1 MISDLKGLVRIAPV
15 LAIGMTVFMV
25 SLAGIPPTGGFWA
38 KLFIFRAA
46 IARGDLGI
54 PLAVIMLVNS
64 VVSVYYYFS
73 VPRAMIFQDP
83 EPGETLRPSWLVTA
97 VVALA
102 MVALVAFFVLPNP
115 IAQLGELSTLTG
127 IAGG

>member
-1 MISDLKGLVRIAPV
+1 MISDFKGLVRIAPV

-46 IARGDLGI
+46 IDRGGLGI

-115 IAQLGELSTLTG
+115 IARLGDLSTLTG

>member
-1 MISDLKGLVRIAPV
+1 
-15 LAIGMTVFMV
+15 
-25 SLAGIPPTGGFWA
+25 
-38 KLFIFRAA
+38 
-46 IARGDLGI
+46 
-54 PLAVIMLVNS
+54 MLVNS

-102 MVALVAFFVLPNP
+102 MVALIAFFVLPNP